1 MPPVKLHGNSVCG
14 TRTNAAHCREKNPQ
28 SLRLRIYRRKEITA
42 VFRFILRLT
51 GPQRLGERSPEAI
64 EACIRHLHDSANIGW
79 FPRIEKLISF
89 GSVAIDA
96 AITAQEFEC
105 DQRIEKVAC

>member
-1 MPPVKLHGNSVCG
+1 FEAIRLCG
-14 TRTNAAHCREKNPQ
+14 TRTTAGHCGQKNPQ
-28 SLRLRIYRRKEITA
+28 SWGLQMDRRKEITTA

-89 GSVAIDA
+89 GGVAIDA
-96 AITAQEFEC
+96 AITGQQVEC